1 MKEYGNLE
9 DLDHDVAEEELMAV
23 LRLYL
28 ILILVPVLALVIII
42 IVSLAAS
49 FVQVNPVPD
58 G

>member
-1 MKEYGNLE
+1 MKQDGYLV
-9 DLDHDVAEEELMAV
+9 DLDHDIGKEELMAV

-28 ILILVPVLALVIII
+28 ILILASILSLVI

-49 FVQVNPVPD
+49 FVQVNPVAN